1 MGRLIY
7 GATAVVFHFD
17 DRTLAHLQLVVG
29 AKLRR
34 REGFYCSW
42 RDDVDTGGG
51 RSSLWLDAAIP
62 LYFIFE
68 SSNRVSVNRTW
79 LEELTRS
86 ANTATGLVLSPEPAE
101 DGSGSVRSSAAA
113 GGAFN

>member
-7 GATAVVFHFD
+7 GASAMVFHFD
-17 DRTLAHLQLVVG
+17 DRTLAHLQLVIG
-29 AKLRR
+29 GKLRR

-42 RDDVDTGGG
+42 RDDVDIGGG

-62 LYFIFE
+62 LYFLFD
-68 SSNRVSVNRTW
+68 SSSRVPVNRTW

-86 ANTATGLVLSPEPAE
+86 ANTATGLLLTPEPVE
-101 DGSGSVRSSAAA
+101 DVTGSLGSSASTS
-113 GGAFN
+113 GAIH